1 MSKTLAVWAVLAV
14 VVGGPQVP
22 VGGGTVGGRERVA
35 VLLVDGTPA
44 GGEERCAACSPGCVP
59 EVG

>member
-44 GGEERCAACSPGCVP
+44 GGGGTLCRVFPRLCPRG
-59 EVG
+59 